1 MKILN
6 ANSKK
11 DSKIIDNTIIKR
23 SSLIISERIEQK
35 VKQILSDVATQGDKA
50 LLKYTALFDK
60 VNLKANELKV
70 NKSEI
75 LSAYKQVGERFMT
88 SLLIAKKNI
97 KKFHEKQLQKNWT
110 IKLQSGIQ
118 LEQRLYPL
126 QSVGVYI
133 PGGKAGYPS
142 TVLMCCIPAKLA
154 GVPRIVLVSPPQAD
168 GKINPYTLV
177 AAQICKVDEIYKVGG
192 AHAIAA
198 LAYGT
203 ESIPKVDKIVGPG
216 NIYVT
221 AAKKLASGTSVDID
235 MLAGPTE
242 ILIIADKTAN
252 PNYIAADLL
261 AQAEHDEFAFS
272 VLITNSKEIANSV
285 IKACEKQ
292 LAKLSLTNRE
302 IAEKSLS
309 NHGYIILVENLDT
322 QGVELANKIAPEHLL
337 VTTAQPKR
345 IANKITTAGAI
356 FIGSYTPVAL
366 GDYIAGPN
374 HVLPTGGTSRF
385 KSPLNVDD
393 FVRKTHLI
401 KYTQTAFQQVASS
414 VIPLAKAE
422 GFLAH
427 ANSISIRLGGH

>member
-11 DSKIIDNTIIKR
+11 DSKIIENTVIKR
-23 SSLIISERIEQK
+23 SSLIISERIERK
-35 VKQILSDVATQGDKA
+35 VKKILSDVATHGDKA
-50 LLKYTALFDK
+50 LLRYTALFDK
-60 VNLKANELKV
+60 VNLKANELRV

-75 LSAYKQVGERFMT
+75 LSAYKQVSEKFMT
-88 SLLIAKKNI
+88 SLLIAKRNI

-118 LEQRLYPL
+118 LEQRLHPL

-133 PGGKAGYPS
+133 PGGKGGYPS

-154 GVPRIVLVSPPQAD
+154 GVSRIVLVSPPQAD

-216 NIYVT
+216 NVYVT
-221 AAKKLASGTSVDID
+221 VAKKLVSGTSVDID

-252 PNYIAADLL
+252 PNYVAADLL

-272 VLITNSKEIANSV
+272 VLITDSKEVANSV

-292 LAKLSLTNRE
+292 LAKLPLPNRE
-302 IAEKSLS
+302 IAEKSLT
-309 NHGYIILVENLDT
+309 NHGYVILVEKLDT
-322 QGVELANKIAPEHLL
+322 QGIELANRIAPEHLL
-337 VTTAQPKR
+337 ITTAKPKK
-345 IANKITTAGAI
+345 IANKITAAGAI

-401 KYTQTAFQQVASS
+401 KYTQTAFQQVAPSVSS
-414 VIPLAKAE
+414 LAKAE
-422 GFLAH
+422 GFIAH
-427 ANSISIRLGGH
+427 ANSISIRLSGH